1 MTDDL
6 KPRTLRD
13 DIASGLR
20 QALGSFRYAGSLRE
34 VGDGR
39 GPEKRLQEH
48 HVRLLAEH
56 LTPVVLEIV
65 EHREQLARI
74 DRGILPYDED

>member
-13 DIASGLR
+13 DVASDIRKALDGFTSQSGNPLR
-20 QALGSFRYAGSLRE
+20 R
-34 VGDGR
+34 DI
-39 GPEKRLQEH
+39 KDD
-48 HVRLLAEH
+48 LAKM